1 MVTNTTGLKASTEV
15 SLIETGEK
23 HDRLGRRITPRARRE
38 ELVAAWRESG
48 LTQTAFARREG
59 IIYSSFA
66 SWVQMAR
73 LRSVAALAVK
83 PAPAPVRFVEA
94 RRPAAPA
101 LAPSTFALCV
111 RLPDG
116 TELRGQQARDL
127 AELLRI
133 LRS

>member
-1 MVTNTTGLKASTEV
+1 MVTNTTELKASTEV

-23 HDRLGRRITPRARRE
+23 HDRLGRRITPVARRA
-38 ELVAAWRESG
+38 ELVAGWRESG

-73 LRSVAALAVK
+73 LRSVAALAAK

-94 RRPAAPA
+94 RLAAPTLSA
-101 LAPSTFALCV
+101 SAFALCV

-133 LRS
+133 LRR